1 MGTTRSQYGG
11 MTRRDQEAMV
21 NIPLLIHNLYYIYPK
36 TWFVYTNGKY
46 SINRTL
52 LILFQNIL
60 YNYKQPIIFTIFPII
75 PSFPVQK
82 DNGHS
87 CKVFPSLI

>member
-36 TWFVYTNGKY
+36 T
-46 SINRTL
+46 
-52 LILFQNIL
+52 
-60 YNYKQPIIFTIFPII
+60 
-75 PSFPVQK
+75 
-82 DNGHS
+82 
-87 CKVFPSLI
+87 